1 MINVLILL
9 EINIKEKGLNYKLRN
24 DLEIYKSKELE
35 STFTEITQN
44 KEIIVAD
51 CRNSQNVIV
60 TTLQIFKKNF
70 V

>member
-9 EINIKEKGLNYKLRN
+9 EINIKEKELNYKLRN

-35 STFTEITQN
+35 STFTEITQ
-44 KEIIVAD
+44 EIIVAD

-60 TTLQIFKKNF
+60 TTWQIFKKNF
-70 V
+70 L

>member
-9 EINIKEKGLNYKLRN
+9 EINIKEKGLNYELRN

>member
-9 EINIKEKGLNYKLRN
+9 EINIKEKELNYKLRN

>member
-9 EINIKEKGLNYKLRN
+9 EINIKEKELNYKLRN

-60 TTLQIFKKNF
+60 TTWQIFKKNF
-70 V
+70 L